1 MKRWLWLL
9 VAGLFLAGVCL
20 LCIGGLMVVG
30 LFGHPYPTQDRLDQ
44 RSLRRHFD
52 LPSDLRLVEYDGYPA
67 EVGFGQ
73 REGLNIRAVYQLSEK
88 QAGSFSRQSVEKGW
102 SPLPIPADIRDRIRR
117 YVAPGPLE
125 LSSGLYLCRTAGHN
139 VLHAWV
145 TRPCAAVE
153 MPNDVILGVLDA
165 DTNRLHLQVSSGY

>member
-9 VAGLFLAGVCL
+9 VAGLLFAGVCL
-20 LCIGGLMVVG
+20 VGIGGLVVVG
-30 LFGHPYPTQDRLDQ
+30 MFGYPYPSQDQLDQ

-52 LPSDLRLVEYDGYPA
+52 LPSGLELVEYDGYPA

-73 REGLNIRAVYQLSEK
+73 REALRIRAVYQLSEK
-88 QAGSFSRQSVEKGW
+88 QAGAFSHRSAEKW
-102 SPLPIPADIRDRIRR
+102 WLPLPIPADVRDRIRR

-139 VLHAWV
+139 VLHAWI
-145 TRPCAAVE
+145 TRPCAVVE
-153 MPNDVILGVLDA
+153 RQNDVILGVFDP
-165 DTNRLHLQVSSGY
+165 DTNRLYLQVGAGY